1 MAYVNHPSSWGAE
14 ESSEVVFSEY
24 ETPNARNSYALCEV
38 CADKRWHCVH
48 SCLPSNI
55 APLSLV
61 CQVRFDHQI
70 CISSTKLI
78 FFSNLLQN
86 VNFTNPFYK
95 PPVVLTTVLNGRNN
109 PVNLGSQAK
118 GPLVSW
124 LEVYQLIVHFRN
136 CYGCRGYAK
145 KLKLTLQREEH
156 CILSLISFIFI
167 IDKWNWMTP
176 PAIHLFVCPSIISF
190 PLHLCMHTSMRACL
204 NAYIHSCI
212 HTHVCMNVWMC
223 ACIRAWMYACIQA
236 CIAYMHEAY
245 MNAYM
250 HPCIHMHPSTCQSS
264 SIRYGGMY
272 MLLIYHFHTI
282 YNARCIFRLGVKE
295 SVNHSIRLV
304 TDVSRLLTIIFIPL
318 DPWPSF
324 HLIY

>member
-24 ETPNARNSYALCEV
+24 ETPNARNSHALCEV
-38 CADKRWHCVH
+38 CADKRWHCVY

-61 CQVRFDHQI
+61 CQVRFHHQI

-109 PVNLGSQAK
+109 RVNVGSQSK

-124 LEVYQLIVHFRN
+124 LEVYQLIVHFLN

-145 KLKLTLQREEH
+145 KFDVNFTERRRLHLTLDKFYFHHWQMKLNDSSSH
-156 CILSLISFIFI
+156 PFIRL
-167 IDKWNWMTP
+167 P
-176 PAIHLFVCPSIISF
+176 IHHSF

-212 HTHVCMNVWMC
+212 HTHVW
-223 ACIRAWMYACIQA
+223 WMYGCVLV
-236 CIAYMHEAY
+236 YMHEC
-245 MNAYM
+245 M
-250 HPCIHMHPSTCQSS
+250 HVYKHVLHICMKHTWMHTCIHV
-264 SIRYGGMY
+264 SI
-272 MLLIYHFHTI
+272 
-282 YNARCIFRLGVKE
+282 CIHQPV
-295 SVNHSIRLV
+295 SLV
-304 TDVSRLLTIIFIPL
+304 Q
-318 DPWPSF
+318 
-324 HLIY
+324 

>member
-38 CADKRWHCVH
+38 CADKRWHCVY

-61 CQVRFDHQI
+61 CQVRFHHQI

-109 PVNLGSQAK
+109 PVNVGSQSK

-124 LEVYQLIVHFRN
+124 LEVYQLIVHFLN

-145 KLKLTLQREEH
+145 KFDVNFTERRRLHLTLDKFYFHHWQMKLNDSSSH
-156 CILSLISFIFI
+156 PFIRLPIHHFI
-167 IDKWNWMTP
+167 
-176 PAIHLFVCPSIISF
+176 

-204 NAYIHSCI
+204 HAYIHSCI
-212 HTHVCMNVWMC
+212 YTHVCMKVWMY
-223 ACIRAWMYACIQA
+223 ACIHAWMYACMHV
-236 CIAYMHEAY
+236 YMYVLHTCMKAY

-264 SIRYGGMY
+264 
-272 MLLIYHFHTI
+272 
-282 YNARCIFRLGVKE
+282 
-295 SVNHSIRLV
+295 
-304 TDVSRLLTIIFIPL
+304 
-318 DPWPSF
+318 
-324 HLIY
+324 

>member
-1 MAYVNHPSSWGAE
+1 MNHPSSWGAE

-86 VNFTNPFYK
+86 INFTNPFYK

-109 PVNLGSQAK
+109 PVNVGSQSK

-124 LEVYQLIVHFRN
+124 LEVYQLIVHFLN

-145 KLKLTLQREEH
+145 KFDVNFTERRRLHLTL
-156 CILSLISFIFI
+156 
-167 IDKWNWMTP
+167 DK
-176 PAIHLFVCPSIISF
+176 F
-190 PLHLCMHTSMRACL
+190 
-204 NAYIHSCI
+204 Y
-212 HTHVCMNVWMC
+212 
-223 ACIRAWMYACIQA
+223 
-236 CIAYMHEAY
+236 
-245 MNAYM
+245 
-250 HPCIHMHPSTCQSS
+250 
-264 SIRYGGMY
+264 
-272 MLLIYHFHTI
+272 FH
-282 YNARCIFRLGVKE
+282 
-295 SVNHSIRLV
+295 H
-304 TDVSRLLTIIFIPL
+304 
-318 DPWPSF
+318 
-324 HLIY
+324 

>member
-86 VNFTNPFYK
+86 INFTNPFYK

-124 LEVYQLIVHFRN
+124 LEVYQLIVHFLN

-145 KLKLTLQREEH
+145 KFDVNFTERRRLHLTLDKFYFHHWQMKLNDSSSH
-156 CILSLISFIFI
+156 PFIRLPIHHFI
-167 IDKWNWMTP
+167 
-176 PAIHLFVCPSIISF
+176 PSTF
-190 PLHLCMHTSMRACL
+190 MH
-204 NAYIHSCI
+204 AYIHACVLKCI
-212 HTHVCMNVWMC
+212 HTFMHTHPCMYECMDVCLYTCMNVCMYTSMY
-223 ACIRAWMYACIQA
+223 CIYAWSI
-236 CIAYMHEAY
+236 HE
-245 MNAYM
+245 
-250 HPCIHMHPSTCQSS
+250 CIHASMYPYA
-264 SIRYGGMY
+264 SIN
-272 MLLIYHFHTI
+272 L
-282 YNARCIFRLGVKE
+282 
-295 SVNHSIRLV
+295 SV
-304 TDVSRLLTIIFIPL
+304 
-318 DPWPSF
+318 
-324 HLIY
+324 

>member
-61 CQVRFDHQI
+61 CQVRFHHQI

-124 LEVYQLIVHFRN
+124 LEVYQPNVHFRN

-145 KLKLTLQREEH
+145 KLMLTLQREEH

-167 IDKWNWMTP
+167 IDK
-176 PAIHLFVCPSIISF
+176 
-190 PLHLCMHTSMRACL
+190 
-204 NAYIHSCI
+204 
-212 HTHVCMNVWMC
+212 
-223 ACIRAWMYACIQA
+223 
-236 CIAYMHEAY
+236 
-245 MNAYM
+245 
-250 HPCIHMHPSTCQSS
+250 
-264 SIRYGGMY
+264 
-272 MLLIYHFHTI
+272 
-282 YNARCIFRLGVKE
+282 
-295 SVNHSIRLV
+295 
-304 TDVSRLLTIIFIPL
+304 
-318 DPWPSF
+318 
-324 HLIY
+324 

>member
-24 ETPNARNSYALCEV
+24 ETPNARNSHALCEV

-86 VNFTNPFYK
+86 INFTNPFYE

-109 PVNLGSQAK
+109 RVNVGSQAK

-124 LEVYQLIVHFRN
+124 LEVYRLIVHFLN

-145 KLKLTLQREEH
+145 KFDVNFTERRRLHLTLDKCYFHHWQMKLNDSSSH
-156 CILSLISFIFI
+156 PFIRLPIHHFI
-167 IDKWNWMTP
+167 P
-176 PAIHLFVCPSIISF
+176 F
-190 PLHLCMHTSMRACL
+190 
-204 NAYIHSCI
+204 YIYTCI
-212 HTHVCMNVWMC
+212 HPCVRAYMHIYTHAYTPMYVWMYGCMLVYMHECMHVCMSTCMYCIHAWKHTWMHTC
-223 ACIRAWMYACIQA
+223 IHVSICIHQPVSLDMVACICRSLITF
-236 CIAYMHEAY
+236 IKSIMH
-245 MNAYM
+245 
-250 HPCIHMHPSTCQSS
+250 
-264 SIRYGGMY
+264 
-272 MLLIYHFHTI
+272 
-282 YNARCIFRLGVKE
+282 
-295 SVNHSIRLV
+295 
-304 TDVSRLLTIIFIPL
+304 DVFLN
-318 DPWPSF
+318 
-324 HLIY
+324 